1 MLWSLAGQVSLV
13 SSLLVSYLHSKEAQE
28 KLDGTLFQN
37 PVRLS
42 KPGKT
47 LEPQLPL
54 LLVVLVKTNN
64 VIFLT
69 LEGLIISKL

>member
-13 SSLLVSYLHSKEAQE
+13 SSLLVSYLHSKEAGEVGQYP
-28 KLDGTLFQN
+28 FQN

-54 LLVVLVKTNN
+54 LLVVLVKT
-64 VIFLT
+64 
-69 LEGLIISKL
+69 K